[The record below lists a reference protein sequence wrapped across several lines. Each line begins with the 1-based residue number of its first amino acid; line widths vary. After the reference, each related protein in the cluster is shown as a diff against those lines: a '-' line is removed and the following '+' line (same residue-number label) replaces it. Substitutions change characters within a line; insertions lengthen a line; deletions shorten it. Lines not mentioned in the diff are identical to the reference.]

1 MEGGWWGERRGGV
14 SKGGRGARDQIS
26 SDLSEGNR
34 QSSSLSTALRFDLF
48 VPISYLS

>member
-1 MEGGWWGERRGGV
+1 MEGGWWGGSGGGV